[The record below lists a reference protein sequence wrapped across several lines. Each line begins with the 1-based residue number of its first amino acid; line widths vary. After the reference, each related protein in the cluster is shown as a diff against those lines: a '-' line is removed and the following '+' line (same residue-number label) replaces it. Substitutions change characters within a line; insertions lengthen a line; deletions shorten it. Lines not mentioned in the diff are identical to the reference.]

1 MYLVFY
7 KMNTRN
13 LFYVTLVISVVVQL
27 LTGIIEMGAAFYVN
41 VPREN
46 YIIKQ
51 LLYLELLVQAIEGLF
66 YIWLVYNFDSVAN
79 VTPKRYIDW
88 TITTP
93 TMLTTLIFY
102 LIYLRYKN
110 DKLDTT
116 KLEFY
121 NLVND
126 NADALSKVLLLN
138 WSMLFFGYLGEMK
151 VLSTV
156 SGVLLGFVPFLMYY
170 YTIYERYAIKS
181 GDQGL
186 KLFWYFFFFW
196 SLYGVVALLP
206 YNLKNSL
213 YNILD
218 LFAKNFFGLFLSYII
233 LLKKY

>member
-1 MYLVFY
+1 
-7 KMNTRN
+7 MNTRK
-13 LFYVTLVISVVVQL
+13 LFYATLVISVVVQF
-27 LTGIIEMGAAFYVN
+27 LTGIIEMGAAFYVD

-51 LLYLELLVQAIEGLF
+51 LLYLELVVQAIEGLF

-116 KLEFY
+116 KLDFFT
-121 NLVND
+121 LAND
-126 NADALSKVLLLN
+126 NSSALSKILLLN

-151 VLSTV
+151 ILSTL
-156 SGVLLGFVPFLMYY
+156 SGVLLGFVPFLLYY
-170 YTIYERYAIKS
+170 YAIYEKYAVKS
-181 GDQGL
+181 GEQGV

>member
-1 MYLVFY
+1 
-7 KMNTRN
+7 MNTRS
-13 LFYVTLVISVVVQL
+13 LFYITLVISVVVQVV
-27 LTGIIEMGAAFYVN
+27 TGIIEMWAAIYAFYVN

-51 LLYLELLVQAIEGLF
+51 LLYLELLVQAIECLF

-88 TITTP
+88 SITTP
-93 TMLTTLIFY
+93 TMLITLIFY

-116 KLEFY
+116 NLKFY
-121 NLVND
+121 SLVND
-126 NADALSKVLLLN
+126 NSSALSKILFLN

-151 VLSTV
+151 ILSTV
-156 SGVLLGFVPFLMYY
+156 SGVLLGFVPFLIYY
-170 YTIYERYAIKS
+170 YMIYEKYAVKS
-181 GDQGL
+181 GEKGV
-186 KLFWYFFFFW
+186 KMFWYFFFFW

-218 LFAKNFFGLFLSYII
+218 LFAKNFFGIFLSYII

>member
-1 MYLVFY
+1 M
-7 KMNTRN
+7 MNTRK
-13 LFYVTLVISVVVQL
+13 LFYVTLVISVVVQFV
-27 LTGIIEMGAAFYVN
+27 TGIIEMGAAFYVD
-41 VPREN
+41 VPRES

-51 LLYLELLVQAIEGLF
+51 LLYLELVVQAIEGLF

-110 DKLDTT
+110 DKLDTIN
-116 KLEFY
+116 LEFY
-121 NLVND
+121 SLVND
-126 NADALSKVLLLN
+126 NSSALSKILLLN

-151 VLSTV
+151 ILSTV

-170 YTIYERYAIKS
+170 YAIYEKYAVKS
-181 GDQGL
+181 GEQGV

>member
-1 MYLVFY
+1 M
-7 KMNTRN
+7 MNTRK
-13 LFYVTLVISVVVQL
+13 LFYVTLVISVVVQFI
-27 LTGIIEMGAAFYVN
+27 TGIIEMGAAFYVN

-116 KLEFY
+116 NLEFY
-121 NLVND
+121 SLVND
-126 NADALSKVLLLN
+126 NSSALSKILLLN

-151 VLSTV
+151 ILSTV

-170 YTIYERYAIKS
+170 YAIYEKYAVKS
-181 GDQGL
+181 GEEGV

-218 LFAKNFFGLFLSYII
+218 LFAKNFFGLFLSYIL

>member
-1 MYLVFY
+1 
-7 KMNTRN
+7 MNTRRF
-13 LFYVTLVISVVVQL
+13 FYITLLISVAVQL
-27 LTGIIEMGAAFYVN
+27 LTGAIEMWTAFYVD

-66 YIWLVYNFDSVAN
+66 YIWLVYNFDSVIN
-79 VTPKRYIDW
+79 ITPKRYIDW

-93 TMLTTLIFY
+93 TMLITLIFY

-110 DKLDTT
+110 DNLDTT
-116 KLEFY
+116 RLKFFS
-121 NLVND
+121 LVND
-126 NADALSKVLLLN
+126 NAGVLSKILLLN

-151 VLSTV
+151 ILSTL

-170 YTIYERYAIKS
+170 YAIYEKYAVKS
-181 GDQGL
+181 GEQGV

>member
-1 MYLVFY
+1 VA
-7 KMNTRN
+7 
-13 LFYVTLVISVVVQL
+13 VQFI
-27 LTGIIEMGAAFYVN
+27 TGIIEMWTAFYVD

-66 YIWLVYNFDSVAN
+66 YIWLVYNFDSVIN
-79 VTPKRYIDW
+79 ITPKRYIDW
-88 TITTP
+88 IITTP

-110 DKLDTT
+110 EKLDTT
-116 KLEFY
+116 KLEFSS
-121 NLVND
+121 LVND
-126 NADALSKVLLLN
+126 NAGVLSKILLLN

-151 VLSTV
+151 ILSTL

-170 YTIYERYAIKS
+170 YAIYEKYAVKS
-181 GDQGL
+181 AEQGV

-218 LFAKNFFGLFLSYII
+218 LFAKNFFGLFLSYIL

>member
-1 MYLVFY
+1 M
-7 KMNTRN
+7 MNTRK
-13 LFYVTLVISVVVQL
+13 LFYITLVISVVVQF
-27 LTGIIEMGAAFYVN
+27 LTGIIEMGAAFYVD

-51 LLYLELLVQAIEGLF
+51 LLYLELVVQAIEGLF

-110 DKLDTT
+110 NKLDTT
-116 KLEFY
+116 KLDFFT
-121 NLVND
+121 LAND
-126 NADALSKVLLLN
+126 NAHVLSKILLLN

-151 VLSTV
+151 ILSTL

-170 YTIYERYAIKS
+170 YAIYEKYAVKS
-181 GDQGL
+181 GEQGV

-196 SLYGVVALLP
+196 SLYGVVAFLP

-218 LFAKNFFGLFLSYII
+218 LFAKNFFGLFLSYTI

>member
-1 MYLVFY
+1 
-7 KMNTRN
+7 MNTRK
-13 LFYVTLVISVVVQL
+13 LFYATLVISVVVQF
-27 LTGIIEMGAAFYVN
+27 LTGIIEMGAAFYVD

-51 LLYLELLVQAIEGLF
+51 LLYLELVVQAIEGLF

-116 KLEFY
+116 KLDFFT
-121 NLVND
+121 LAND
-126 NADALSKVLLLN
+126 NSSALSKILLLN

-151 VLSTV
+151 ILSTL
-156 SGVLLGFVPFLMYY
+156 SGVLLGFVPFLLYY
-170 YTIYERYAIKS
+170 YAIYEKYAVKS
-181 GDQGL
+181 GEQGV

-218 LFAKNFFGLFLSYII
+218 LFAKNFFGLFLSYTI